1 MKKMILI
8 LFTIC
13 FISANAQE
21 NQKYIN
27 INGTSELIRE
37 ADLIDFT
44 IEIKTIDESVEAS
57 KNTNDKNLEE
67 LLTILNNFGINSED
81 VEVSP
86 IKLGKNFEYN
96 ERERQQIQKG
106 FFVEVEVSF
115 LLRDLNKYYELSNKL
130 ATSNEYAIIR
140 SSYGISDYELQHKTA
155 YVNALKAAKEK
166 AEYMA
171 KSLGLNLG
179 EVLEIDENN
188 LWESY
193 PNPTN
198 TVNIESSQVG
208 NISGKVTLRRSVR
221 VKFAIN

>member
-1 MKKMILI
+1 MKNMILI

-21 NQKYIN
+21 DQKYIN

-67 LLTILNNFGINSED
+67 LLTILKNFGINSED

-96 ERERQQIQKG
+96 ERQRQQIQKG

-193 PNPTN
+193 PNLTN
-198 TVNIESSQVG
+198 TVNIESPQVG